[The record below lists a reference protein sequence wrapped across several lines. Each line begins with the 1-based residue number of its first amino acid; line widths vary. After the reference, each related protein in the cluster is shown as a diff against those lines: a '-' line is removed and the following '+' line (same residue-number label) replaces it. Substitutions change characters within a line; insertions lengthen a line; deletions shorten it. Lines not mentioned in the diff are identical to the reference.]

1 MVDLAKARTLLDK
14 LDSGKKVSRR
24 DLRAALGDEG
34 LEEYERRWQDEL
46 DRRKFIEHKPVEIKE
61 YEALVHC
68 GDFYENR
75 ADGAKGKTAMKLR
88 NMAET
93 KYERAIEYLN
103 EIIECDG
110 NLRIW
115 FDRDLDFDANTT
127 TLGLDRD
134 SIART
139 ITSRSNHKL
148 SEGIAEN
155 YSKEFIKRQLL
166 TDAIANGGV
175 PGAMELTAE
184 QREKLAAKLKKTTIT
199 TQSATPLSLELKE
212 LLKNLTQK
220 R

>member
-1 MVDLAKARTLLDK
+1 MQTLSIE
-14 LDSGKKVSRR
+14 LDSS
-24 DLRAALGDEG
+24 
-34 LEEYERRWQDEL
+34 W
-46 DRRKFIEHKPVEIKE
+46 PVMI
-61 YEALVHC
+61 
-68 GDFYENR
+68 
-75 ADGAKGKTAMKLR
+75 
-88 NMAET
+88 
-93 KYERAIEYLN
+93 
-103 EIIECDG
+103 
-110 NLRIW
+110 
-115 FDRDLDFDANTT
+115 TT